1 MAHSLLAEHFV
12 RTNPTH
18 MIKPHL
24 TLRLLALMVTTGSVQ
39 YVAAQTAPTA
49 SAAPAEEVV
58 TLEKLDV
65 SGVPIEKS
73 ILPTSRPFSSVYG
86 TDQNIT
92 EIPRNVTIISREQ
105 LNTIGVRDVRDF
117 SKLTSSSYTKTNFGA
132 PSNPDLRG
140 APSDVFQNGVRERTT
155 SNGNGMPIDFNAI
168 ESINI
173 VKGAATA
180 VQGSSQYVGGFVDL
194 VTKRPTFDSQKTV
207 LSATI
212 GSNDI
217 YRWTADY
224 NTPVNDKLAVRVSYS
239 GEDSQGFYE
248 SEYRK
253 TQSVYGAATYKPSD
267 SYELFANASFTYMEY
282 TENWG
287 INRPTQ
293 NLIDHHLYLTG
304 VNNNGGSVATVD
316 DPQNATNVLAPFP
329 GNTVA
334 WGPEVKIDRDIRTL
348 KPGDNSLAKNI
359 KLQAIQTF
367 TATPDRKLVNNNLF
381 TYTQRETLSS
391 YYYSEVVDPSITLQ
405 SRWEYQMAFTDTH
418 VNAGVDARY
427 ISVKAYSDYGFEPAG
442 VWDLTKPRSGI
453 NIYKSTAFIDS
464 INSGPFGRVPV
475 PGYKNRYYGANTFS
489 SDSNESHSFAA
500 APFVQADHAL
510 TDKLTVLGGA
520 RADFLHV
527 NATEPFSGANDQ
539 VDVVLPNVNGSL
551 VYKITDKASAYGTYN
566 YSENTAGAEGNG
578 GGYLLTNTNG
588 SPFAVDIDKDSY
600 STPAELWEAGMK
612 FSLIDKKLFL
622 GTALFDQRF
631 TRKSQGSPA
640 TEYNYK
646 GFEVELNYQ
655 PSKNF
660 FATFG
665 YSVIDGQVAASGF
678 ESISTNIGT
687 VAPEIKAAYAN
698 NIRVQGL
705 PKNLFNALASY
716 TFDNG
721 FGASLGAVV
730 HSEINNNWAGTVVI
744 PWQYELNT
752 SVFYTYKNWNA
763 RLAIFNLTDAWNWAP
778 NNGIYG
784 NESIL
789 LQPGIRGELTLGYK
803 F

>member
-1 MAHSLLAEHFV
+1 MACLA
-12 RTNPTH
+12 RAPTSTTDAMKH
-18 MIKPHL
+18 PHT
-24 TLRLLALMVTTGSVQ
+24 TLRLLALMAAAGSTGHLL
-39 YVAAQTAPTA
+39 AQTAP
-49 SAAPAEEVV
+49 APASGGEVV
-58 TLEKLDV
+58 TLDPVEVSDV
-65 SGVPIEKS
+65 AIEKN

-92 EIPRNVTIISREQ
+92 DIPRNVTIISREQ
-105 LNTIGVRDVRDF
+105 LNTIGVKDVRDF

-132 PSNPDLRG
+132 PANPDLRG
-140 APSDVFQNGVRERTT
+140 APADVFQNGVRERTT
-155 SNGNGMPIDFNAI
+155 SNGNGFPIDFNAV

-173 VKGAATA
+173 VKGAGTA
-180 VQGSSQYVGGFVDL
+180 VQGTSQYVGGFVDL
-194 VTKRPTFDSQKTV
+194 ITKRPTFDGQKTIV
-207 LSATI
+207 SGTV

-217 YRWTADY
+217 YRWTADV
-224 NTPVNDKLAVRVSYS
+224 NAPVNDKVAVRVSYS
-239 GEDSQGFYE
+239 GEDSKGFYE

-253 TQSVYGAATYKPSD
+253 SEAVYGALTYKPND

-293 NLIDHHLYLTG
+293 NLIDHHLYQTG
-304 VNNNGGSVATVD
+304 VNNNGGSSATVA
-316 DPQNATNVLAPFP
+316 DPQNAANVLAPFP

-348 KPGDNSLAKNI
+348 KPGDNSLGKNI
-359 KLQAIQTF
+359 KAQAIQTF
-367 TATPDRKLVNNNLF
+367 TASPDRKLVNNNLF

-391 YYYSEVVDPSITLQ
+391 YYYSEVVDPSITFQ
-405 SRWEYQMAFTDTH
+405 SRWEYQMKFTDTN
-418 VNAGVDARY
+418 VNAGLDGRY
-427 ISVKAYSDYGFEPAG
+427 IKVNAYADYGFEPAG

-453 NIYKSTAFIDS
+453 DIYRSTAFLSS

-475 PGYKNRYYGANTFS
+475 PGYTDRYYGANTFS
-489 SDSNESHSFAA
+489 SDSNESYSFAI
-500 APFVQADHAL
+500 APFVQGDHAL
-510 TDKLTVLGGA
+510 TDKLTVVGGA

-527 NATEPFSGANDQ
+527 DATEPFSGKNDE

-551 VYKITDKASAYGTYN
+551 VYKVSEKATAYGTYN
-566 YSENTAGAEGNG
+566 YSQNTAGAEGNG

-588 SPFAVDIDKDSY
+588 TPFAVDIDKDSY
-600 STPAELWEAGMK
+600 STPAELYEAGMK
-612 FSLIDKKLFL
+612 FTLVDKKLFL
-622 GTALFDQRF
+622 GTAIFDQRF

-640 TEYNYK
+640 SEYHYQ

-655 PSKNF
+655 PNKNF

-665 YSVIDGQVAASGF
+665 YSAIDGEVDASGF

-687 VAPEIKAAYAN
+687 VAPEIHAANATS
-698 NIRVQGL
+698 IRAQGL

-721 FGASLGAVV
+721 FGFSVGTVV
-730 HSEINNNWAGTVVI
+730 TSEINNNWAGTIVI
-744 PWQYELNT
+744 PWQYEINA
-752 SVFYTYKNWNA
+752 SAFYTYKNWSA
-763 RLAIFNLTDAWNWAP
+763 RLAIFNLTDEWNWAP

-789 LQPGIRGELTLGYK
+789 LQPGIRGEFTLAYK